1 MQVAVRSVRVL
12 AQLEM
17 RSVAKARG
25 LTYMASI
32 DVAVMMA
39 IIYNDDQW
47 WCIISYNYIYIIIL
61 MMLIMVM
68 VIVVLMVV
76 VFMVVVIMMMILMGL
91 DYSNKWLQFK
101 PILLICSSM
110 RGELLSHCSCAQ
122 LCAHQQAT
130 VNWWKQYTPCWC
142 DVCGA
147 KKTNHCLYKTKK
159 HNNNYGGVPKMGI
172 PPSHPSH

>member
-1 MQVAVRSVRVL
+1 
-12 AQLEM
+12 
-17 RSVAKARG
+17 
-25 LTYMASI
+25 
-32 DVAVMMA
+32 
-39 IIYNDDQW
+39 
-47 WCIISYNYIYIIIL
+47 

-68 VIVVLMVV
+68 VIVVLMVVVFMVV

-130 VNWWKQYTPCWC
+130 VN
-142 DVCGA
+142 
-147 KKTNHCLYKTKK
+147 
-159 HNNNYGGVPKMGI
+159 
-172 PPSHPSH
+172 